1 MLPRIPSARSPG
13 EARAVEAQ
21 EMQQTR
27 LVETQ
32 RAAPRE
38 VPQRSPLKLFS
49 GRGNPALAQEIAAG
63 LDVPLAEMS
72 IFRFADGEIGVRI
85 EESVRGED
93 VFVIQ
98 STSPPVNENL
108 MELLVMVDALRRAS
122 ADRITAVIPYFGY
135 ARQDRKMRPRE
146 PISAKLVA
154 NLLTAAGCHRILT
167 VDLHAGQIWGFFDI
181 PLDHLPSRM
190 ILGDYV
196 ARKGLQNIV
205 VVSPDVGGVPRAR
218 EFAKQ
223 LGAPIAI
230 IDKRRD
236 RPNQVKEIV
245 HVIGKVHRKT
255 AIIVDDIVDTAG
267 TLTIGA
273 QALIKRGVTAVYAC
287 ATHALLSGP
296 AVQRISGSAIV
307 ELAVTNTIPLPA
319 EKKMRKSTV
328 LSVAP
333 LVAEAIRRVHEDRSV
348 SQLFD

>member
-1 MLPRIPSARSPG
+1 MQPTRVVESQRRLPVDAARGRPI
-13 EARAVEAQ
+13 
-21 EMQQTR
+21 
-27 LVETQ
+27 
-32 RAAPRE
+32 
-38 VPQRSPLKLFS
+38 KLFGGGS
-49 GRGNPALAQEIAAG
+49 NRALANEISAA
-63 LDVPLAEMS
+63 LDVPLAELT
-72 IFRFADGEIGVRI
+72 IFRFSDGEIGVRI
-85 EESVRGED
+85 DESVRGED

-98 STSPPVNENL
+98 PTCPPVNENL
-108 MELLVMVDALRRAS
+108 MELLVIVDALRRAS

-135 ARQDRKMRPRE
+135 ARQDRKIRPRE

-154 NLLTAAGCHRILT
+154 NLLTAAGCQRILT

-190 ILGDYV
+190 ILGDYIAHKELENLV
-196 ARKGLQNIV
+196 I
-205 VVSPDVGGVPRAR
+205 VSPDVGGVPRAR

-236 RPNQVKEIV
+236 KPNQVKEIV

-267 TLTIGA
+267 TLTLGA
-273 QALIKRGVTAVYAC
+273 QALLKRGVTAVYAC
-287 ATHALLSGP
+287 ATHALLSGA
-296 AVQRISGSAIV
+296 AVQRIISSPIQ
-307 ELAVTNTIPLPA
+307 ELIVTNTIPLPP
-319 EKKMRKSTV
+319 EKQSDKITV

-333 LVAEAIRRVHEDRSV
+333 LLAEAIRRVNEDRSV

>member
-1 MLPRIPSARSPG
+1 MSQQSAGVKTVSS
-13 EARAVEAQ
+13 
-21 EMQQTR
+21 MQRTP

-32 RAAPRE
+32 RAVPRD
-38 VPQRSPLKLFS
+38 PSQGPRLKLF
-49 GRGNPALAQEIAAG
+49 GGQGNPALAQEIAAG
-63 LDVPLAEMS
+63 LDVPVSEMS

-98 STSPPVNENL
+98 PTSPPVNENL

-190 ILGDYV
+190 ILGDYM
-196 ARKGLQNIV
+196 ARKGLDNIV
-205 VVSPDVGGVPRAR
+205 IVSPDVGGVPRAR

-236 RPNQVKEIV
+236 RPNQVKEVV

-267 TLTIGA
+267 TLTVGA
-273 QALIKRGVTAVYAC
+273 QALVKRGVTAVYAC

-296 AVQRISGSAIV
+296 AVQRISGSAIQ
-307 ELAVTNTIPLPA
+307 ELVVTNTIPLPP
-319 EKKMRKSTV
+319 EKRVDKITV

-333 LVAEAIRRVHEDRSV
+333 LLAEAIRRVHEDRSV